1 MLTLGRAEEKMS
13 ARVKWIEGKT
23 MSGVDSNGHGILIT
37 AGDEGPGPSP
47 MQLLLLGLGSCSM
60 ADVISILQ
68 KQRQAIVDVQVELDG
83 ERAPD
88 HPKAWRR
95 IHMHFIVIG
104 TALDQAK
111 VDRAITLSV
120 EKYCGAHA
128 TLAGVATITHDF
140 EVRSP
145 DEVATEPRSGE

>member
-1 MLTLGRAEEKMS
+1 MS

-23 MSGVDSNGHGILIT
+23 MLGVDANGHGVLIT
-37 AGDEGPGPSP
+37 AGAEGPGASP
-47 MQLLLLGLGSCSM
+47 MQLLLLGLGGCSM

-68 KQRQAIVDVQVELDG
+68 KQRQPIVDVQVHLDG

-88 HPKAWRR
+88 YPKPWQR
-95 IHMHFIVIG
+95 IHMHFVVIG
-104 TALDQAK
+104 NGLDEAK
-111 VDRAITLSV
+111 VARAIDLSV

-128 TLAGVATITHDF
+128 TLSGVAKITHDF

-145 DEVATEPRSGE
+145 AEVETDLGSGD

>member
-1 MLTLGRAEEKMS
+1 MS

-23 MSGVDSNGHGILIT
+23 MLGVDANGHGLLIT
-37 AGDEGPGPSP
+37 AGGDGPGPSP
-47 MQLLLLGLGSCSM
+47 MQLLLLGLGGCSM
-60 ADVISILQ
+60 ADVVSILQ
-68 KQRQAIVDVQVELDG
+68 KQRQPIVDVQVVLEG
-83 ERAPD
+83 ERAPE
-88 HPKAWRR
+88 HPRAWQT

-104 TALDQAK
+104 NGLDEAK
-111 VDRAITLSV
+111 VARAIALSV

-145 DEVATEPRSGE
+145 EALAAEPQNGV